1 MSSLDDL
8 RDVTVRT
15 IGHRTF
21 MIGGVHPVLAMITE
35 PGRKYFLPDTEQ
47 FVVWTGRQHG
57 PNGNVNVCSLGD
69 GHVFDV
75 DHTRMRHVI
84 QIRA

>member
-1 MSSLDDL
+1 MILEDLLDII
-8 RDVTVRT
+8 TRT
-15 IGHRTF
+15 LGNRSF
-21 MIGGVHPVLAMITE
+21 MIGSVHPTLNMISD
-35 PGRKYFLPDTEQ
+35 PGRKYYLLDAEQ
-47 FVVWTGRQHG
+47 FVVWTGKPHG

-75 DHTRMRHVI
+75 DYRRMRQVI